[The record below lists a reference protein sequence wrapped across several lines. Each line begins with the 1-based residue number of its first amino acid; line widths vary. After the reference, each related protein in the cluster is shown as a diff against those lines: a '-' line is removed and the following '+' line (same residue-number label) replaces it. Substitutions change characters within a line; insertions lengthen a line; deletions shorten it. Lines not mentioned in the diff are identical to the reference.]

1 MKTLKYLALAA
12 ALALATGCG
21 DDEEPIKAD
30 AATPGVTDGGAKD
43 MAAPAGDA
51 GVPGDGAVTPDG
63 GMPAPDGGGGTGDGG
78 VTTIGLVDFVTGLV
92 TGSTTATA
100 VPVSLDD
107 KTVTD
112 TTDPAAFDKLLG
124 P

>member
-12 ALALATGCG
+12 ALALAAGCG
-21 DDEEPIKAD
+21 DDDDPKKSDAAAD
-30 AATPGVTDGGAKD
+30 AATAVTDGGTTD
-43 MAAPAGDA
+43 MATPAGDA
-51 GVPGDGAVTPDG
+51 GVPSDGGAVTPDG
-63 GMPAPDGGGGTGDGG
+63 GDGG

-100 VPVSLDD
+100 VPASLDD
-107 KTVTD
+107 KTVTG